1 MSPARHKPA
10 RLPTTPADP
19 GDSLTA
25 DVVTDLTDIF
35 AALGDPTRVR
45 IIYSI
50 LRQERSV
57 GEIAAHLGLSEPS
70 VSQHLRRLRSLRIVR
85 LRQEGRHRYYRLD
98 DDHVETLLS
107 VCLDHVR
114 NG

>member
-1 MSPARHKPA
+1 MSRAQRRFTDRA
-10 RLPTTPADP
+10 GQ
-19 GDSLTA
+19 GDALSTSEVA
-25 DVVTDLTDIF
+25 DLTDIF

-57 GEIAAHLGLSEPS
+57 GEIAAHLDLSEPS
-70 VSQHLRRLRSLRIVR
+70 VSQHLRRLRDLRIVR